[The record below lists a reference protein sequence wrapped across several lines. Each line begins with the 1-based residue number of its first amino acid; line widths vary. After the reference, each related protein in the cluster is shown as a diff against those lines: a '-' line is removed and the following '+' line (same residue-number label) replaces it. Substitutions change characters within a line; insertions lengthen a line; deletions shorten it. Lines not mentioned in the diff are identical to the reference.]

1 MAFFTATP
9 IKKHEELTWDYECAA
24 QPTAVLARSACSRVR
39 RVAVR
44 CCRYQGVAPPWYAE
58 SAPDG
63 LACVDALGAPRPA
76 VPAQR
81 PHARART
88 ASVSPAVPAVHTAPS
103 LARARAGDRSQA
115 CGTAA
120 PAGSAVVD
128 AHIVQAADVGDKW
141 GAGADARPRNSP
153 AFDAHKADVQSVDA
167 GEHGMEAMDPPIH
180 SPERPNDDIIILSS
194 DSESE

>member
-1 MAFFTATP
+1 MG
-9 IKKHEELTWDYECAA
+9 LRVRCAA
-24 QPTAVLARSACSRVR
+24 HSSACTVGLIACATAVG
-39 RVAVR
+39 

-88 ASVSPAVPAVHTAPS
+88 ASVSPAVPAVHTAPR

-141 GAGADARPRNSP
+141 GAGADDKRKDAVDARPPNSA
-153 AFDAHKADVQSVDA
+153 AFDAHMADVQSVDA
-167 GEHGMEAMDPPIH
+167 GEHGMEATDPPIH